1 MKKDFVSICDLTRDG
16 VFDIIELAL
25 RLKEQRRRGQFSHAL
40 AHKAVAMIFEK
51 PSTRTR
57 TAFEVAIAELGG
69 YPLYLSWN
77 EVQLGRGEAVA
88 DTARVLSRY
97 VSGIV
102 IRAVH
107 HSTVTDMASNAAVP
121 VINALSDREHPCQL
135 LADLMTIYEKKGKL
149 RDMKLAWI
157 GDGNNVCNSA
167 ILACAL
173 MGLSIDVA
181 CPPGYEPDGE
191 VVHTAQEVG
200 RVRVLTDPLVAASA
214 ADVLYTDTWISMGDE
229 ATAAQRA
236 HDLRAYCVDS
246 RMLRAA
252 KDDAIVLHCLPAH
265 RGCEITDDVM
275 DGPRSAVFDQA
286 ENRLH
291 TQKAL
296 LMKLLA

>member
-1 MKKDFVSICDLTRDG
+1 MKNFVSICDLTRD
-16 VFDIIELAL
+16 DISDLIQLAL
-25 RLKEQRRRGQFSHAL
+25 RLKDERKRGRFSRAL
-40 AHKAVAMIFEK
+40 EHKTVAMIFEK

-57 TAFEVAIAELGG
+57 TAFEVAITELGG
-69 YPLYLSWN
+69 HPLYLSWN
-77 EVQLGRGEAVA
+77 ELQLGRGEAVA

-102 IRAVH
+102 IRADR
-107 HSTVTDMASNAAVP
+107 HSTVTEMASNASVP

-167 ILACAL
+167 ILACAI

-181 CPPGYEPDGE
+181 CPPGYEPNGE
-191 VVHTAQEVG
+191 VVRTAQAVG
-200 RVRVLTDPLVAASA
+200 HVRVLTEPLEAAAA
-214 ADVLYTDTWISMGDE
+214 ADVLYTDTWVSMGDE
-229 ATAAQRA
+229 ATAAQRTR
-236 HDLRAYCVDS
+236 DLSAYCIDKHV
-246 RMLRAA
+246 LHAA

-265 RGCEITDDVM
+265 RGCEITDEVI
-275 DGPRSAVFDQA
+275 DGPHSAVLDQA

-296 LMKLLA
+296 LKKLLV

>member
-1 MKKDFVSICDLTRDG
+1 MKDFVSICDLTREG
-16 VFDIIELAL
+16 VFDLIQLAL
-25 RLKEQRRRGQFSHAL
+25 RLKDERRRRQFSRAL
-40 AHKAVAMIFEK
+40 EHKTVGLIFEK

-57 TAFEVAIAELGG
+57 TAFEVAIAELEGH
-69 YPLYLSWN
+69 PLYLSWN
-77 EVQLGRGEAVA
+77 ELQLGRGEAVA

-97 VSGIV
+97 ISGIV
-102 IRAVH
+102 IRADRH
-107 HSTVTDMASNAAVP
+107 ATVTDMASNASVP

-149 RDMKLAWI
+149 HDMKLAWI

-167 ILACAL
+167 ILSCAL

-181 CPPGYEPDGE
+181 CPPGYEPNDE
-191 VVHTAQEVG
+191 VVHTAQATG
-200 RVRVLTDPLVAASA
+200 RVRVLTDPLEAATA
-214 ADVLYTDTWISMGDE
+214 ADILYTDTWVSMGDE
-229 ATAAQRA
+229 ATAAQRMR
-236 HDLRAYCVDS
+236 DLRAYCIDNRVLDV
-246 RMLRAA
+246 A

-265 RGCEITDDVM
+265 RGCEITDEVI

-296 LMKLLA
+296 LMRLLA

>member
-1 MKKDFVSICDLTRDG
+1 MKDFVSICDLTRDG
-16 VFDIIELAL
+16 ILDVIQLAL
-25 RLKEQRRRGQFSHAL
+25 RLKDERKRGRFSRAL
-40 AHKAVAMIFEK
+40 EHKTVGMIFEK

-57 TAFEVAIAELGG
+57 TAFEVAITELEGH
-69 YPLYLSWN
+69 PLYLSWN
-77 EVQLGRGEAVA
+77 ELQLGRGEAVA

-102 IRAVH
+102 IRADH
-107 HSTVTDMASNAAVP
+107 HSTVVDMASNASIP

-167 ILACAL
+167 ILSCAI

-181 CPPGYEPDGE
+181 CPPGYEPNAE
-191 VVHTAQEVG
+191 VVHTAQAVG
-200 RVRVLTDPLVAASA
+200 RVRVLTDPLEAATA
-214 ADVLYTDTWISMGDE
+214 ADILYTDTWVSMGDE
-229 ATAAQRA
+229 ATAAQRMR
-236 HDLRAYCVDS
+236 DLRAYCIDKHVLD
-246 RMLRAA
+246 AA

-265 RGCEITDDVM
+265 RGCEITDEVM
-275 DGPRSAVFDQA
+275 DGPHSVVFDQA

-296 LMKLLA
+296 LMTLLA

>member
-1 MKKDFVSICDLTRDG
+1 MKDFVSICDLTRE
-16 VFDIIELAL
+16 DISALIQLAL
-25 RLKEQRRRGQFSHAL
+25 RLKDARKQEQYSQAL
-40 AHKAVAMIFEK
+40 KHKTVAMIFEK

-57 TAFEVAIAELGG
+57 TAFEVAITELAGH
-69 YPLYLSWN
+69 PLYLSWN
-77 EVQLGRGEAVA
+77 ELQLGRGETIA

-102 IRAVH
+102 IRADR
-107 HSTVTDMASNAAVP
+107 HSTVTDMASHSSIP

-135 LADLMTIYEKKGKL
+135 LADLMTIYEKKGTL
-149 RDMKLAWI
+149 HNLKLAWI

-181 CPPGYEPDGE
+181 CPPGYEPDVE
-191 VVHTAQEVG
+191 IVRTAQAGG
-200 RVRVLTDPLVAASA
+200 RVRVLTDPLEAAVA

-229 ATAAQRA
+229 ASAAQRMR
-236 HDLRAYCVDS
+236 DLRAYCIDKRVLD
-246 RMLRAA
+246 AA

-265 RGCEITDDVM
+265 RGCEITDEVI

>member
-1 MKKDFVSICDLTRDG
+1 MKDFVSICDLTRD
-16 VFDIIELAL
+16 DISAIIQLAL
-25 RLKEQRRRGQFSHAL
+25 RLRDARKQEQFSRAL
-40 AHKAVAMIFEK
+40 EHKTVAMIFEK

-57 TAFEVAIAELGG
+57 TAFEVAITELAGH
-69 YPLYLSWN
+69 PLYLGWN
-77 EVQLGRGEAVA
+77 ELQLGRGETIA

-102 IRAVH
+102 IRAYR
-107 HSTVTDMASNAAVP
+107 HSTIADMASNASIP

-135 LADLMTIYEKKGKL
+135 LADLMTIYEKKGTL
-149 RDMKLAWI
+149 HNLKLAWI

-173 MGLSIDVA
+173 MGLRIDVA
-181 CPPGYEPDGE
+181 CPPGYEPNGE
-191 VVHTAQEVG
+191 IVHTAQAG
-200 RVRVLTDPLVAASA
+200 GHVRVLTDPLEAAAA

-229 ATAAQRA
+229 ASAAQRTR
-236 HDLRAYCVDS
+236 DLRAYCIDK
-246 RMLRAA
+246 RALDAA

-265 RGCEITDDVM
+265 RGCEITDEVM
-275 DGPRSAVFDQA
+275 DGPRSVVFDQA

>member
-1 MKKDFVSICDLTRDG
+1 MKDFVSICDLTREG
-16 VFDIIELAL
+16 ISDIIQLAL
-25 RLKEQRRRGQFSHAL
+25 RLKDERKRGRFSHAL
-40 AHKAVAMIFEK
+40 EHKTVGMIFEK

-57 TAFEVAIAELGG
+57 TAFEVAITELGG
-69 YPLYLSWN
+69 HPLYLSWN

-102 IRAVH
+102 IRADH
-107 HSTVTDMASNAAVP
+107 HSTVTDMAANASVP

-167 ILACAL
+167 ILSCAI

-181 CPPGYEPDGE
+181 CPPGYEPNE
-191 VVHTAQEVG
+191 EIVHTAQAVG
-200 RVRVLTDPLVAASA
+200 HVRVLTDPLEAASA
-214 ADVLYTDTWISMGDE
+214 ADILYTDTWVSMGDE
-229 ATAAQRA
+229 ATAPQRMR
-236 HDLRAYCVDS
+236 DLRTYRIDKHVLDV
-246 RMLRAA
+246 A

-265 RGCEITDDVM
+265 RGYEITDEVM
-275 DGPRSAVFDQA
+275 DGPHSAVLDQA